1 MLTNI
6 AKEKIRSTVNELSF
20 KDDAG
25 VIGAFCENDFPIY
38 CANEKMATMLG
49 YDSVDELIKGIDA
62 KLINSV
68 YKEDLKRVLKY
79 LNNGNFYE
87 GYTYKTSYRMP
98 KKDGSL
104 LWIINEGKVIRSEDG
119 RLAIV
124 SICNNITDFIKHH
137 EELERLNNL
146 SNSTLR
152 SIPGGYHQCS
162 YSEGF
167 PFVYLSKRF
176 LNMLGFSKEEIK
188 NQFDNK
194 LINML
199 HDDYKKMFEEHVN
212 CIKEKDNGNDANI
225 IFRIKSKSGYIWVSD
240 AISAVKTNSEVFYHG
255 AISDINKFVI
265 ENNLQKN
272 KLNDTYLALAEMKDI
287 ISSSKMGTWSITLL
301 NDGTCKL
308 RADER
313 MRELLGITDDLN
325 EEEMYT
331 AWYRNICEEA
341 LPSVLDSVDKMKKG
355 LNDENTYLW
364 NHPVL
369 GKRYVRC
376 GGVGHEIE
384 NGYIL
389 RGYHYD
395 VDDMVKEDLLQH
407 KLLKNALINEKKHT
421 EITDTLATLYK
432 TTYLIDLKTH
442 TYEVVK
448 SFNDKVKTGSTGNFD
463 KAIDNAIKKSVVDD
477 MKDAVRRFLYLDTLN
492 ERLSDVD
499 TIIAEH
505 LDIDGN
511 WYESRFIV
519 KNRGQN
525 GNVLNVLY
533 VSRDITIEKKHEL
546 DLQRQLKI
554 AAMEAK
560 KANISKTDFL
570 RRMSHDIRT
579 PLNGIIGILTLS
591 DKFDD
596 DSKKREEFKD
606 KMLQSANY
614 LLELVNDVL
623 DISKLE
629 SGTMV
634 LENKS
639 FHLDNVFSRII
650 STVEV
655 NAKEHNI
662 RFEGGIKRSNI
673 IHHWLIG
680 SEIHLNRVLMNLASN
695 AIKYNKENGYVR
707 MYCNEIGSDD
717 NFALFEFICEDNGLG
732 MSKEFMEH
740 AFEPF
745 TQENKETITGFSGSG
760 LGLSIV
766 KDIVEKMSGTISLT
780 SEENKGSK
788 FVVRIP
794 FKIDKEPC
802 FNKFDIK
809 QQDIDIN
816 GLKALLVEDNG
827 LNMEIA
833 KMVLEN
839 EGLIVT
845 CAKNGMEALN
855 IVKDNKDDFD
865 LIFMDVMM
873 PVMDG
878 ITASR
883 KIRELG
889 VKTPIIAMTANAFLD
904 DKKACL
910 DAGMNAHIAKP
921 LDVKL
926 IDKTIKGLL
935 NKTR

>member
-6 AKEKIRSTVNELSF
+6 SKEKIRSTVNELSF

-38 CANEKMATMLG
+38 CANEKMASMLG
-49 YDSVDELIKGIDA
+49 YDNVDDLIKGIDG
-62 KLINSV
+62 KVINTI
-68 YKEDLKRVLKY
+68 YKEDFKQVLND

-87 GYTYKTSYRMP
+87 GFVYKTSYRMS
-98 KKDGSL
+98 KKDGTL
-104 LWIINEGKVIRSEDG
+104 LWIIDEGKVIKNEDG

-124 SICNNITDFIKHH
+124 SICNNMTDFIKHH

-146 SNSTLR
+146 SNST
-152 SIPGGYHQCS
+152 IKNMPGGYHQCS
-162 YSEGF
+162 CKDGL
-167 PFVYLSKRF
+167 PFIHLSKRF
-176 LNMLGFSKEEIK
+176 LSILGFSKEEIK
-188 NQFDNK
+188 KQFDNK

-199 HDDYKKMFEEHVN
+199 YEDDKKTVKEYAKR
-212 CIKEKDNGNDANI
+212 IKEKSDINDVDI
-225 IFRIKSKSGYIWVSD
+225 IFRIKSKNGYIWVSD
-240 AISAVKTNSEVFYHG
+240 TASIVKTNNEIFYHG
-255 AISDINKFVI
+255 TITDISGFVK

-272 KLNDTYLALAEMKDI
+272 KLNDTYLALEEMKDI

-301 NDGTCKL
+301 NNGTCKL

-313 MRELLGITDDLN
+313 MRELLGLNGDLS

-331 AWYRNICEEA
+331 AWYDNICDEA

-376 GGVGHEIE
+376 GGVGHAIE

-407 KLLKNALINEKKHT
+407 KLLKNALVSEKKHS
-421 EITDTLATLYK
+421 EIIDTLATLYK
-432 TTYLIDLKTH
+432 TTYLIDVKTH

-448 SFNDKVKTGSTGNFD
+448 GFNDKVEDGKTGNFD
-463 KAIDNAIKKSVVDD
+463 KTVDNAIKKSVVED
-477 MKDAVRRFLYLDTLN
+477 MKDSVRRFLYLDTLN

-499 TIIAEH
+499 TIIGEH
-505 LDIDGN
+505 LDVDGN

-519 KNRGQN
+519 KNRDQK
-525 GNVLNVLY
+525 GNVLKVLY
-533 VSRDITIEKKHEL
+533 VSRDITKEKKHEL

-554 AAMEAK
+554 AAIEAK

-591 DKFDD
+591 EKFKDD
-596 DSKKREEFKD
+596 PLKREEFKD

-634 LENKS
+634 LDNKP
-639 FHLDNVFSRII
+639 FHLDNVFTRII

-662 RFEGGIKRSNI
+662 HFKGGINGSNI
-673 IHHWLIG
+673 VHHWLIG

-695 AIKYNKENGYVR
+695 AIKYNKENGYVG
-707 MYCNEIGSDD
+707 MYCNEVSSDG
-717 NFALFEFICEDNGLG
+717 NYALFEFICEDSGLG
-732 MSKEFMEH
+732 MSKEFIKH

-745 TQENKETITGFSGSG
+745 TQENKETTTGFSGSG

-780 SEENKGSK
+780 SEENKGTK

-802 FNKFDIK
+802 FTKESIK
-809 QQDIDIN
+809 QQDINIK

-839 EGLIVT
+839 EGLVIT
-845 CAKNGMEALN
+845 CAKNGKEALN
-855 IVKDNKDDFD
+855 IVKENKDDFD

-878 ITASR
+878 ITASK

-889 VKTPIIAMTANAFLD
+889 VKVPIIAMTANAFMD

-910 DAGMNAHIAKP
+910 DAGMDAHIAKP
-921 LDVKL
+921 LDIKL